1 MIRRGVIPV
10 NRQPWWLPKNTDQKM
25 KDSNTLTRILTVGSF
40 ALALA
45 VVAAVTATASA
56 QEKGATRLL
65 QSKPTQTVASE
76 PATMSCP
83 QCKDSVLTIVEKPT
97 KTGAKATTSTVVR
110 HECPGCKHTFT
121 TTGHGKAKVTTLVQA
136 CTLDGGEKATCCAM
150 K

>member
-1 MIRRGVIPV
+1 M
-10 NRQPWWLPKNTDQKM
+10 KN
-25 KDSNTLTRILTVGSF
+25 SNTLTRILTVGSF
-40 ALALA
+40 ALAIAL
-45 VVAAVTATASA
+45 VAAFTATASA

-83 QCKDSVLTIVEKPT
+83 QCKDSVSTIVEKPT
-97 KTGAKATTSTVVR
+97 KTGAKATTSAAVR

-136 CTLDGGEKATCCAM
+136 CTLDGGNAAKDAACCA
-150 K
+150 KK